1 MSLGRG
7 HMAPGDLARQQ
18 RCAERI
24 RARWPAFLQA
34 RQVHLRSH
42 SVGRSPA
49 EKVAE
54 NILCDLFTQVLDW
67 TTEQVR
73 LQENLIDL
81 TLTRLGVKYLIVE
94 AKRPGS
100 LDGPGSIGRA
110 VKQACG
116 YAEKHKVDKI
126 AVSDGC
132 ILEAYDL
139 AGSRLDLRVRTHL
152 SDREPPENLWWLST
166 RGIYRTPEIMGAV
179 PPGLLGDDSLLHP
192 KYQLPASCFAYVGD
206 PRRTSTWK
214 LPYLEADGSVDS
226 RRLPKAIQSVL
237 RDYRG
242 EQVRLPEEAVPG
254 VLTRLAEAAARQ
266 GRMPDQDPTPAPIYL
281 ALRDSLHQFA
291 RS

>member
-1 MSLGRG
+1 
-7 HMAPGDLARQQ
+7 MASGDLARRQ
-18 RCAERI
+18 RCVEQI
-24 RARWPAFLQA
+24 YARWPAFLLA
-34 RQVHLRSH
+34 RQAHLRSH
-42 SVGRSPA
+42 SVGQAPA
-49 EKVAE
+49 EKIAE

-110 VKQACG
+110 VRQARG
-116 YAEKHKVDKI
+116 YAEEHKVDKI

-132 ILEAYDL
+132 VMEAYDL
-139 AGSRLDLRVRTHL
+139 AGPRLDLRVRTHL
-152 SDREPPENLWWLST
+152 SAVEPPECLWWLST
-166 RGIYRTPEIMGAV
+166 RGVYRTPDTATAAS
-179 PPGLLGDDSLLHP
+179 PGLISDDSLLHP
-192 KYQLPASCFAYVGD
+192 KYQLPAGCFAYVGD
-206 PRRTSTWK
+206 PQRTSTWK
-214 LPYLEADGSVDS
+214 LPYLGADGAVDS
-226 RRLPKAIQSVL
+226 KRLPKAIQSVL

-242 EQVRLPEEAVPG
+242 EQVRLPEEAVPD
-254 VLTRLAEAAARQ
+254 VLARLADAAARQ

-281 ALRDSLHQFA
+281 ALRDSLRQFV